1 MVKSPVL
8 DRFLHT
14 GVPISVEY
22 STGIFH
28 SLQTLVSG
36 RRSPL
41 PYFVSCELQLPWSPH
56 TLNSISTQGV
66 HCAPPGFS
74 LLCMTGNS
82 LKTLSWRHYAG
93 AIRAHLMP
101 FPSLKITILHC
112 LMSGILKNHCFIYSN
127 RRVNLI
133 PVIPSQQEAEV
144 PVCQVF
150 SNYIH
155 IANSK
160 YQVSVLILLHISFW
174 QADFSLTFCM
184 KISGHMFIW
193 FYLLLWPFLL
203 SRLCWPA
210 IHRLLA
216 VKCLRV

>member
-1 MVKSPVL
+1 MCQ
-8 DRFLHT
+8 
-14 GVPISVEY
+14 
-22 STGIFH
+22 
-28 SLQTLVSG
+28 SL
-36 RRSPL
+36 
-41 PYFVSCELQLPWSPH
+41 
-56 TLNSISTQGV
+56 LNIQR
-66 HCAPPGFS
+66 GFS
-74 LLCMTGNS
+74 TVFRLLSLGGGLLSRTLCLVNSSCLGLPILSTLYQLRESTVPHLDSPSLCMTGNS

-160 YQVSVLILLHISFW
+160 YQVSVLILFHISFW